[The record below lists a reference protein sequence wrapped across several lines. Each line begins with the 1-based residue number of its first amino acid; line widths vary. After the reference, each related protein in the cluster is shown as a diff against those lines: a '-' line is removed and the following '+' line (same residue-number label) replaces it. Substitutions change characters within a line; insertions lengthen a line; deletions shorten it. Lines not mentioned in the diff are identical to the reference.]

1 MNRLKN
7 FWASVS
13 KWFDKLP
20 NPVKAIFFI
29 LLNSWTLLL
38 VADLQAIQNN
48 YNQYVQAAIIAVVN
62 LLSYLSL
69 HFGSKI
75 EQNK

>member
-1 MNRLKN
+1 MNFFRNLWVKI
-7 FWASVS
+7 S
-13 KWFDKLP
+13 KAFDRLP
-20 NPVKAIFFI
+20 NPIKAIFYV
-29 LLNSWTLLL
+29 LLNSLTLLL
-38 VADLQAIQNN
+38 IADLQAIQNN